1 MIRYLRVCRYQQLS
15 SPYQPRPYL
24 MAGFVRAS
32 TMAQSLKSS
41 YLLSI

>member
-1 MIRYLRVCRYQQLS
+1 MIRYLHVCPYQQLS

-32 TMAQSLKSS
+32 TMALSLKSS
-41 YLLSI
+41 YLLNM